1 MSKSNYWEKRLQE
14 QADILFNKS
23 ALDID
28 KELAFKYRQA
38 LNETLDDITDLWDK
52 LQKEQADGQVRPNDL
67 YRYNRYF
74 VIKNNI
80 NDRLKRLGLAE
91 QSVYRR
97 KFMNMYYDMQEIV
110 GNYLALL
117 TKKPEMKNPVF
128 TMEQKKAAEKVLESV
143 WCADGKHWSNRI
155 WSSKDKLQAS
165 LEKGLMDCV
174 SRGVP
179 KDVVVSQFKDSF
191 SSSFNDAD
199 RIVRTELTNVQN
211 QAAKDRYKEAG
222 IKKYKYLAD
231 IDSRTSQICQEMN
244 GKIFLLDEAVTGV
257 NMPPLHPY
265 CRSTIAPVVE

>member
-1 MSKSNYWEKRLQE
+1 MSKRNYWEKRLQE

-117 TKKPEMKNPVF
+117 TNE
-128 TMEQKKAAEKVLESV
+128 ES
-143 WCADGKHWSNRI
+143 CIYHGAK
-155 WSSKDKLQAS
+155 
-165 LEKGLMDCV
+165 E
-174 SRGVP
+174 SR
-179 KDVVVSQFKDSF
+179 
-191 SSSFNDAD
+191 
-199 RIVRTELTNVQN
+199 
-211 QAAKDRYKEAG
+211 
-222 IKKYKYLAD
+222 
-231 IDSRTSQICQEMN
+231 
-244 GKIFLLDEAVTGV
+244 
-257 NMPPLHPY
+257 
-265 CRSTIAPVVE
+265 

>member
-1 MSKSNYWEKRLQE
+1 MSKRNYWEKRLQE

-143 WCADGKHWSNRI
+143 WCADGKHWSDRV
-155 WSSKDKLQAS
+155 WSSKQKLQES

-191 SSSFNDAD
+191 NSSFNDAD

-231 IDSRTSQICQEMN
+231 IDNRTSQICQEMN